1 LKGAA
6 CAIAGA
12 GNLKVAAA
20 APAAVPAMNLRR
32 VNLRDI
38 TFLPCERPF
47 WPVFLIGHHG
57 RIRRKTQLLQTASPT
72 VADEPAPI
80 IGQGVP

>member
-1 LKGAA
+1 MVSRPSLKGAA

-32 VNLRDI
+32 VNLR
-38 TFLPCERPF
+38 PCYIFTHKKLFRTRSGKHGNER
-47 WPVFLIGHHG
+47 I
-57 RIRRKTQLLQTASPT
+57 
-72 VADEPAPI
+72 
-80 IGQGVP
+80 